1 MLFLEESDEAP
12 GEFYFFLYRVED
24 IVGVGKAEGE
34 EEKDLFDFVLAFG
47 MASHVRHGDVF
58 HEMIVN
64 QMIPELMGRQFV
76 LTYEFQLLFLVQIVL
91 HGIPV
96 NQAEADNGENGKVAK
111 CDSPPSTHFIVTDRC
126 CVYIR
131 CESRWNPIQYSP
143 NDKMIFGHDDDSCYQ
158 HCDPE
163 ESSQLVFPV
172 KQLVGDKIKK
182 VYPCGNQEKRVMF
195 MPLVGKIPPTRVDS
209 PNYVET
215 FPHDGLEPDLRKGV
229 VCYKTAQ
236 VFEPCGFAFCK
247 MRLEDLLLFHL

>member
-64 QMIPELMGRQFV
+64 QMIPELMGKQFV

-111 CDSPPSTHFIVTDRC
+111 RDGKPSLLLKISFRA
-126 CVYIR
+126 
-131 CESRWNPIQYSP
+131 
-143 NDKMIFGHDDDSCYQ
+143 
-158 HCDPE
+158 
-163 ESSQLVFPV
+163 LVFDSRES
-172 KQLVGDKIKK
+172 GWNAGSNGIDNIK
-182 VYPCGNQEKRVMF
+182 VFRTDN
-195 MPLVGKIPPTRVDS
+195 
-209 PNYVET
+209 
-215 FPHDGLEPDLRKGV
+215 
-229 VCYKTAQ
+229 KTA
-236 VFEPCGFAFCK
+236 
-247 MRLEDLLLFHL
+247 EDEAETEE